1 MHGFLNLDKP
11 AGLTSHDCVAR
22 LRKLLRTKKVGHGGT
37 LDPAATG
44 VLPIA
49 VGKATRL
56 LQYLSHQKSYRATI
70 RFGLQTTTDDLEGE
84 VVAQGNASGL
94 TINRV
99 KAHLPQF
106 QGTIAQ
112 IPPSYSAIQVGGKR
126 LYELAR
132 SGEVVEAPVRMVQ
145 IDRLEILD
153 WRPGEFAELDL
164 AIDCGTGTYIR
175 SIARDLGEVLG
186 IGGTLARL
194 LRTRSSEFFLQDS
207 LSLEAVAAQ
216 IEANALQLIPPPI
229 ALHPLP
235 IAVLKPDQT
244 LDWSQGKRLPLE
256 QIQIDREVD
265 PVHQADQDAD
275 LAHFQVQNQA
285 QQFLGIGQV
294 IHKPD
299 RVLQPKLV
307 WDLFTL

>member
-22 LRKLLRTKKVGHGGT
+22 LRKLLRTKKIGHGGT

-70 RFGLQTTTDDLEGE
+70 RFGLRTTTDDLEGE
-84 VVAQGNASGL
+84 AISQSNASEL
-94 TINRV
+94 TLDRIKV
-99 KAHLPQF
+99 CLPQF
-106 QGTIAQ
+106 EGTIAQ

-132 SGEVVEAPVRMVQ
+132 SGEAVEAPLRTVQ

-153 WRPGEFAELDL
+153 WRSGEFAELDL

-186 IGGTLARL
+186 TGGTLARL
-194 LRTRSSEFFLQDS
+194 LRTRSSEFFLQES
-207 LSLEAVAAQ
+207 FTLEAVAAQ
-216 IEANALQLIPPPI
+216 LEANALQLISPQV
-229 ALHPLP
+229 ALRQMA
-235 IAVLKPDQT
+235 IVVLQPDQT
-244 LDWSQGKRLPLE
+244 LGWSQGRRLFME
-256 QIQIDREVD
+256 QIRSDRI
-265 PVHQADQDAD
+265 PAD
-275 LAHFQVQNQA
+275 LPAQVQVQDQA
-285 QQFLGIGQV
+285 QNFLGIGQIV
-294 IHKPD
+294 D
-299 RVLQPKLV
+299 EAVLQPKLV
-307 WDLFTL
+307 WDVPVL

>member
-1 MHGFLNLDKP
+1 MHGFLNLNKP

-56 LQYLSHQKSYRATI
+56 LQYLSHQKSYRATV
-70 RFGLQTTTDDLEGE
+70 RFGLRTTTDDLEGE
-84 VVAQGNASGL
+84 VLSQFDASGL
-94 TINRV
+94 TQDQV
-99 KAHLPQF
+99 KAALPKF

-132 SGEVVEAPVRMVQ
+132 SGETVEAPVRTVQ

-153 WRPGEFAELDL
+153 WRPGEYPELDL

-175 SIARDLGEVLG
+175 SIARDLGDVLG
-186 IGGTLARL
+186 TGGTLAKL
-194 LRTRSSEFFLQDS
+194 LRTRSSDFFLQDS

-216 IEANALQLIPPPI
+216 MEANTLSLMLPSI
-229 ALHPLP
+229 ALGQMP
-235 IAVLKPDQT
+235 IAVLNSDQA
-244 LDWSQGKRLPLE
+244 LVWSQGKRLSLE
-256 QIQIDREVD
+256 QIQIE
-265 PVHQADQDAD
+265 QESSY
-275 LAHFQVQNQA
+275 FQVQNQSG
-285 QQFLGIGQV
+285 QFLGIGQV
-294 IHKPD
+294 LTEANAQPNAVQDH
-299 RVLQPKLV
+299 RLLQPKLV
-307 WDLFTL
+307 WDISTR

>member
-1 MHGFLNLDKP
+1 MHGFLNLNKP

-56 LQYLSHQKSYRATI
+56 LQYLSHQKSYRATV
-70 RFGLQTTTDDLEGE
+70 RFGLRTTTDDLEGE
-84 VVAQGNASGL
+84 VLSQFDASGL
-94 TINRV
+94 TQDQV
-99 KAHLPQF
+99 KAALPKF

-132 SGEVVEAPVRMVQ
+132 SGETVEAPVRTVQ

-153 WRPGEFAELDL
+153 WRPGEYPELDL

-175 SIARDLGEVLG
+175 SIARDLGDVLG
-186 IGGTLARL
+186 TGGTLAKL
-194 LRTRSSEFFLQDS
+194 LRTRSSDFFLQDS

-216 IEANALQLIPPPI
+216 MEANALSLMPPSI
-229 ALHPLP
+229 ALGQMP
-235 IAVLKPDQT
+235 IAVLNSDQT
-244 LDWSQGKRLPLE
+244 LAWSQGKRLSLE
-256 QIQIDREVD
+256 QIQIE
-265 PVHQADQDAD
+265 QESSY
-275 LAHFQVQNQA
+275 FQVQNQSG
-285 QQFLGIGQV
+285 QFLGIGQV
-294 IHKPD
+294 LTEANAQPNAVQDH
-299 RVLQPKLV
+299 RLLQPKLV
-307 WDLFTL
+307 WDISTR